1 MMKMS
6 ERCIRLREEAVNKK
20 SYTNKYC
27 LQRAVYFSLGAA
39 KAAEK
44 SSDMAEI
51 YGAGI
56 ANVID
61 KFTPFIA
68 PDELITGFNFG
79 NKNLAP
85 ADVRKEGTVYDLPI
99 AIGILAANGDIDRT
113 AAEKWLII
121 GELALD
127 GSVRGVNGVLP
138 MVIDACSRGYNHIIL
153 PKENAEEAAFI
164 HDAVVI
170 PVTSLTEAVLFLR
183 GMKIINP
190 QPCSQT
196 NIDDHPSFDSD
207 FSLIKGQQAAK
218 RAAEVAAAGNHNILL
233 IGTPGSGKTMLA
245 RSIPSIL
252 PTLSNE
258 EALEI
263 TKIHSVAG
271 ILRGRGGIVRER
283 PFRAPHHSASI
294 PALVGGGTKALPG
307 EISLAHYGVLFLD
320 EFPEFQ
326 KSVLEALRQPLEDG
340 FVSITR
346 AAAKAE
352 YPADFM
358 LVAAMNPCPCGNFGS
373 RINPCR
379 CNPSQIERY
388 RNRIS
393 GPMLDRIDIHVEMT
407 EVAYEDLASKQAGES
422 SAAIRERVSKAR
434 CIQRERFKNDGI
446 MFNAQMSSKHIK
458 KYCALEPDAEK
469 LIRLSFDRLRLSAR
483 AYDRLIKVSKTT
495 LRARKKLQGHAL
507 RKPFNIALWTASIG
521 ANCDV
526 IGTAAAERRAN
537 GVSKGGQGLYP
548 IEHCF

>member
-1 MMKMS
+1 MLARITSYGLTGLLGYPVTVETDISFGFAGYETVGLPDNAVKES
-6 ERCIRLREEAVNKK
+6 KERVRSAICNSGFPFPNVRLV
-20 SYTNKYC
+20 
-27 LQRAVYFSLGAA
+27 V
-39 KAAEK
+39 
-44 SSDMAEI
+44 
-51 YGAGI
+51 
-56 ANVID
+56 
-61 KFTPFIA
+61 
-68 PDELITGFNFG
+68 
-79 NKNLAP
+79 NLAP

-99 AIGILAANGDIDRT
+99 AIGILAASGDIDRT

-483 AYDRLIKVSKTT
+483 AYDRLIKVSKTIAD
-495 LRARKKLQGHAL
+495 LAGEEKLQEHAL
-507 RKPFNIALWTASIG
+507 RKLFNIALWTASIG

-526 IGTAAAERRAN
+526 IGTAAAERRAH

>member
-1 MMKMS
+1 MLARITSYGLTGLLGYPVTVETDISFGFAGYETVGLPDNAVKES
-6 ERCIRLREEAVNKK
+6 KERVRSAICNSGFPFPNVRLV
-20 SYTNKYC
+20 
-27 LQRAVYFSLGAA
+27 V
-39 KAAEK
+39 
-44 SSDMAEI
+44 
-51 YGAGI
+51 
-56 ANVID
+56 
-61 KFTPFIA
+61 
-68 PDELITGFNFG
+68 
-79 NKNLAP
+79 NLAP

-483 AYDRLIKVSKTT
+483 AYDRLIKVSKTIADLAGEEKIT
-495 LRARKKLQGHAL
+495 GACVA
-507 RKPFNIALWTASIG
+507 KPFNIALWTASIG

-537 GVSKGGQGLYP
+537 GVSTGGQGLYP

>member
-1 MMKMS
+1 MLARITSYGLTGLLGYPVTVETDISFGFAGYETVGLPDNAVKES
-6 ERCIRLREEAVNKK
+6 KERVRYAICNSGFPFPNVRLV
-20 SYTNKYC
+20 
-27 LQRAVYFSLGAA
+27 V
-39 KAAEK
+39 
-44 SSDMAEI
+44 
-51 YGAGI
+51 
-56 ANVID
+56 
-61 KFTPFIA
+61 
-68 PDELITGFNFG
+68 
-79 NKNLAP
+79 NLAP

-294 PALVGGGTKALPG
+294 PAACRRRN
-307 EISLAHYGVLFLD
+307 
-320 EFPEFQ
+320 
-326 KSVLEALRQPLEDG
+326 KS
-340 FVSITR
+340 T
-346 AAAKAE
+346 
-352 YPADFM
+352 
-358 LVAAMNPCPCGNFGS
+358 
-373 RINPCR
+373 
-379 CNPSQIERY
+379 
-388 RNRIS
+388 S
-393 GPMLDRIDIHVEMT
+393 G
-407 EVAYEDLASKQAGES
+407 
-422 SAAIRERVSKAR
+422 
-434 CIQRERFKNDGI
+434 
-446 MFNAQMSSKHIK
+446 
-458 KYCALEPDAEK
+458 
-469 LIRLSFDRLRLSAR
+469 
-483 AYDRLIKVSKTT
+483 
-495 LRARKKLQGHAL
+495 
-507 RKPFNIALWTASIG
+507 
-521 ANCDV
+521 
-526 IGTAAAERRAN
+526 
-537 GVSKGGQGLYP
+537 
-548 IEHCF
+548 

>member
-1 MMKMS
+1 MS
-6 ERCIRLREEAVNKK
+6 L
-20 SYTNKYC
+20 
-27 LQRAVYFSLGAA
+27 L
-39 KAAEK
+39 
-44 SSDMAEI
+44 
-51 YGAGI
+51 
-56 ANVID
+56 
-61 KFTPFIA
+61 
-68 PDELITGFNFG
+68 
-79 NKNLAP
+79 
-85 ADVRKEGTVYDLPI
+85 
-99 AIGILAANGDIDRT
+99 
-113 AAEKWLII
+113 W
-121 GELALD
+121 D

-164 HDAVVI
+164 RDAVVI

-320 EFPEFQ
+320 EFP
-326 KSVLEALRQPLEDG
+326 
-340 FVSITR
+340 
-346 AAAKAE
+346 
-352 YPADFM
+352 
-358 LVAAMNPCPCGNFGS
+358 
-373 RINPCR
+373 
-379 CNPSQIERY
+379 
-388 RNRIS
+388 
-393 GPMLDRIDIHVEMT
+393 
-407 EVAYEDLASKQAGES
+407 
-422 SAAIRERVSKAR
+422 
-434 CIQRERFKNDGI
+434 
-446 MFNAQMSSKHIK
+446 
-458 KYCALEPDAEK
+458 
-469 LIRLSFDRLRLSAR
+469 
-483 AYDRLIKVSKTT
+483 
-495 LRARKKLQGHAL
+495 
-507 RKPFNIALWTASIG
+507 
-521 ANCDV
+521 
-526 IGTAAAERRAN
+526 
-537 GVSKGGQGLYP
+537 GVSKVGVGS
-548 IEHCF
+548 IAAAA

>member
-1 MMKMS
+1 MLARITSYGLTGLLGYPVTVETDISFGFAGYETVGLPDNAVKES
-6 ERCIRLREEAVNKK
+6 KERVRSAICNSGFPFPNVRLV
-20 SYTNKYC
+20 
-27 LQRAVYFSLGAA
+27 V
-39 KAAEK
+39 
-44 SSDMAEI
+44 
-51 YGAGI
+51 
-56 ANVID
+56 
-61 KFTPFIA
+61 
-68 PDELITGFNFG
+68 
-79 NKNLAP
+79 NLAP

-483 AYDRLIKVSKTT
+483 AYDRLIKVSKTIAD
-495 LRARKKLQGHAL
+495 LAGEEKLQGHAL

-537 GVSKGGQGLYP
+537 GVSTGGQGLYP